1 MAVLLM
7 LSAPAPWARADEH
20 LMDQSMIPPTAAR
33 MAGVAGWEDIAA
45 GLLPSVVNISNIHYD
60 PAGPGQTM
68 PARRE
73 SLGSGFVIDASGII
87 LTNKHV
93 VADAA
98 EISVTLSDG
107 TVYTAS
113 LLHEAALVD
122 VALLKIEPT
131 QPLPPVHFGD
141 SDKLRIG
148 EPVLAIGN
156 PLGFGNSVSA
166 GIVSALD
173 RDIHLSPYDAFIQT
187 DAAINHGN
195 SGGPLFDRAGEVVGM
210 DTALYS
216 PTDAGGS
223 IGLGFSIPSNDLQ
236 FVIAKLLE
244 YGWVRSGW
252 IGVTGQT
259 MTGPLANAVGL
270 RRPEGAILTDIDP
283 KGPAARAGLR
293 IGDVVLKV
301 GVWDVRDVRL
311 LNRAVSVQPVGSTAP
326 LTYWR
331 DGAMQSTI
339 VTIDDSPIE
348 LKASTNRPML
358 LKPPT
363 LRVASDP
370 SLGLSLAA
378 LSPEV
383 RARFKLDPKAGGVV
397 VTGVADNSRAADRG
411 ILAGDVILQVDH
423 EPVTSPAAFRQRI
436 ASVWSTLRGSDVL
449 ALVQTEK
456 ALRWVALP
464 IGP

>member
-1 MAVLLM
+1 M
-7 LSAPAPWARADEH
+7 
-20 LMDQSMIPPTAAR
+20 MDQSMIPPTAAR
-33 MAGVAGWEDIAA
+33 VAAVAGWEDIAA

-60 PAGPGQTM
+60 PAGPGQAM

-93 VADAA
+93 VADAS

-107 TVYTAS
+107 VVYNAT
-113 LLHEAALVD
+113 LLHEASLVD
-122 VALLKIEPT
+122 VALLKIEPI

-236 FVIAKLLE
+236 FIVSKLRQ

-252 IGVTGQT
+252 IGVIGQT
-259 MTGPLANAVGL
+259 MTGPLANAIGL
-270 RRPEGAILTDIDP
+270 RQSGGAILTEIDP

-293 IGDVVLKV
+293 IGDVVLKL
-301 GVWDVRDVRL
+301 GVWEVRDVRL
-311 LNRAVSVQPVGSTAP
+311 LNRAVGVQPVGTTAP
-326 LTYWR
+326 LSYWR
-331 DGAMQSTI
+331 DGEMHSAT
-339 VTIDDSPIE
+339 VAVEDSPIE
-348 LKASTNRPML
+348 LKASTNMPML

-363 LRVASDP
+363 RREASDP

-383 RARFKLDPKAGGVV
+383 RGRFKIDPKAAGVV
-397 VTGVADNSRAADRG
+397 VTAVADNSRASDRG
-411 ILAGDVILQVDH
+411 ILPGDVILQVDH
-423 EPVTSPAAFRQRI
+423 EPVTSPAEFRQRI
-436 ASVWSTLRGSDVL
+436 ASVWTRLRGGELL

-456 ALRWVALP
+456 TLRWVALP
-464 IGP
+464 VGP